1 MKFLTNLFIALLII
15 SSVTFSQ
22 GISELRME
30 IKNASLKPEDL
41 STPNVAQL
49 NSEKKS
55 PALAILYSALLP
67 GMGEL
72 YAGNYSLGQYL
83 TITEA
88 VLWGAYFGI
97 EKYGDWKKES
107 YQSYAKS
114 IGGVDLTNKDEDYF
128 AKIADYRDIDQYN
141 EEMSAQRNF
150 KAMYNTDSHY
160 WKWETTSERRA
171 YRTMWVSS
179 QVSYNNLRFVVGG
192 MILNRIAS
200 IINAVRLVTAY
211 NKNQQTSNSWNMNID
226 YSLDENAPSN
236 LSLNLQLQF

>member
-1 MKFLTNLFIALLII
+1 MKFSTLHLLLFLMVSQLTFPQSI
-15 SSVTFSQ
+15 SQ
-22 GISELRME
+22 MKMELKGTDFQKEE
-30 IKNASLKPEDL
+30 IQQSHGVQFNF
-41 STPNVAQL
+41 
-49 NSEKKS
+49 EKKS

-88 VLWGAYFGI
+88 VLWGTYIGI

-114 IGGVDLTNKDEDYF
+114 AGGVDLTNKNEEYF
-128 AKIADYRDIDQYN
+128 AKIADYRDIVQYN

-150 KAMYNTDSHY
+150 KAMYNSESHY
-160 WKWETTSERRA
+160 WNWATTSERRT
-171 YRTMWVSS
+171 YRSMWVSS

-211 NKNQQTSNSWNMNID
+211 NKSQQANNSWNMNVN
-226 YSLDENAPSN
+226 YSLDEYSPSN
-236 LSLNLQLQF
+236 LSVNFQLQF

>member
-1 MKFLTNLFIALLII
+1 
-15 SSVTFSQ
+15 
-22 GISELRME
+22 ME
-30 IKNASLKPEDL
+30 IKRTDFNNEYSLSSVLTKASFD
-41 STPNVAQL
+41 
-49 NSEKKS
+49 KKS

-88 VLWGAYFGI
+88 VLWGTYIGI

-114 IGGVDLTNKDEDYF
+114 VGGVDLTNKDEEYF
-128 AKIADYRDIDQYN
+128 AKIADYRDINQYN
-141 EEMSAQRNF
+141 EEMSAQRNL
-150 KAMYNTDSHY
+150 KAMYNSESHY
-160 WKWETTSERRA
+160 WKWATTSERRI
-171 YRTMWVSS
+171 YRSMWVSS

-211 NKNQQTSNSWNMNID
+211 NKSQQADNSWNMNLG

-236 LSLNLQLQF
+236 LSLNFQLQF